1 MKEKMEQLKEILFDE
16 TPLSKREVLLTV
28 TATFLLGVLLGIFF
42 SPRKRITIGS
52 NNGNNSGNNNAGS
65 ISTDGEEEAEEA
77 EQQ

>member
-52 NNGNNSGNNNAGS
+52 NNGNNNAGS

>member
-28 TATFLLGVLLGIFF
+28 TATILLGVLLGIFF

-52 NNGNNSGNNNAGS
+52 NNGNNNAGS